1 MGGEGELFGER
12 RAALWEGIVGY
23 RIVGRNWYPHPHNV
37 GSSGV

>member
-23 RIVGRNWYPHPHNV
+23 RREELV
-37 GSSGV
+37 SSPA